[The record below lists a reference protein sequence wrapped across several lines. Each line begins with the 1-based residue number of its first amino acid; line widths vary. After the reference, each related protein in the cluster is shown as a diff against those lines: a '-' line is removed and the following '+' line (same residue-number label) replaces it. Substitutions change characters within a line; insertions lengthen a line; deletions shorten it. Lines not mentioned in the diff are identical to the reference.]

1 MKVNFFYS
9 EPYDRMLTDMLGN
22 SFPNEQP
29 MIIKKYQKNLESYWK
44 KEEDKIIKEIE
55 KISNLKFKSNVDC
68 YIVNDMFYDA
78 ISNPFTIRIEK
89 DFGRMKSVLI
99 HELIHILFVQNSQ
112 KLIKLIEEVPEKQ
125 HSYKV
130 HFPLLLIHR
139 KVLENLYGKSYF
151 QKQLKYDNELTEL
164 KPLWHHI
171 NILYPKFNK
180 DIVKFL
186 KNVDRKI

>member
-29 MIIKKYQKNLESYWK
+29 MIIKKYQKNLESCWK

-89 DFGRMKSVLI
+89 DLGRIKSILI

-171 NILYPKFNK
+171 NALYPKFNK

>member
-22 SFPNEQP
+22 PFPNEQP
-29 MIIKKYQKNLESYWK
+29 IIIKKYQKNLESYWK
-44 KEEDKIIKEIE
+44 KEENKIIKEIE
-55 KISNLKFKSNVDC
+55 KISNLKCKSNANC
-68 YIVNDMFYDA
+68 YIVNNMFYDA

-89 DFGRMKSVLI
+89 DFGRMKSILI
-99 HELIHILFVQNSQ
+99 HELIHILFVQNSS
-112 KLIKLIEEVPEKQ
+112 KLIKLIEEVPERQ

-139 KVLENLYGKSYF
+139 KVLEKLYGKSYF

>member
-89 DFGRMKSVLI
+89 DFGRMKSILI

>member
-29 MIIKKYQKNLESYWK
+29 MIIKKYQKNLESCWK
-44 KEEDKIIKEIE
+44 KEENKIIKEIE

-89 DFGRMKSVLI
+89 DLGRIKSILI
-99 HELIHILFVQNSQ
+99 HELIHILFVQNS
-112 KLIKLIEEVPEKQ
+112 
-125 HSYKV
+125 
-130 HFPLLLIHR
+130 
-139 KVLENLYGKSYF
+139 
-151 QKQLKYDNELTEL
+151 
-164 KPLWHHI
+164 
-171 NILYPKFNK
+171 
-180 DIVKFL
+180 
-186 KNVDRKI
+186 